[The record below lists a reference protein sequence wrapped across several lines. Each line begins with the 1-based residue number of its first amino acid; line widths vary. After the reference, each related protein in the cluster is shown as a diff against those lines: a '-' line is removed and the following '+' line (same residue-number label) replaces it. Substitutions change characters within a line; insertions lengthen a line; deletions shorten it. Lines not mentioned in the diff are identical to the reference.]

1 MRPRL
6 VRPAFGPP
14 LPLPFGAPLPS
25 FGALAVSAGL
35 STLTAV
41 AMSLLVFA
49 GGSQFLAVAIVIAS
63 VVYTP
68 QAYVAMGQGLGKLLG
83 G

>member
-1 MRPRL
+1 MIDFGNLKTAILAMVGNLFIAGLVIAAIPHLLRREL
-6 VRPAFGPP
+6 VRF
-14 LPLPFGAPLPS
+14 
-25 FGALAVSAGL
+25 VE
-35 STLTAV
+35 
-41 AMSLLVFA
+41 
-49 GGSQFLAVAIVIAS
+49 FLGVAIVIAS

>member
-1 MRPRL
+1 MID
-6 VRPAFGPP
+6 FGN
-14 LPLPFGAPLPS
+14 LKTAI
-25 FGALAVSAGL
+25 LAMVGNLFIAGL
-35 STLTAV
+35 VIA
-41 AMSLLVFA
+41 AIPHLLRRELVLFVE
-49 GGSQFLAVAIVIAS
+49 FLAVAIVIAS